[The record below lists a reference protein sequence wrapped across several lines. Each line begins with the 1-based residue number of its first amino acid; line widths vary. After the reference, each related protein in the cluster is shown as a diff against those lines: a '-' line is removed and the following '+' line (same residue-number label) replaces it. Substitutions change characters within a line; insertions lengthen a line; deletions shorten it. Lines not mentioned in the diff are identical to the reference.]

1 MNLNCSNINIRRDR
15 KVKGKEIKV
24 EVRDTFYFNTPFT
37 GKSIKFNVWNHLIIH
52 WDEKGKDIS

>member
-37 GKSIKFNVWNHLIIH
+37 GKSIKFNV
-52 WDEKGKDIS
+52 